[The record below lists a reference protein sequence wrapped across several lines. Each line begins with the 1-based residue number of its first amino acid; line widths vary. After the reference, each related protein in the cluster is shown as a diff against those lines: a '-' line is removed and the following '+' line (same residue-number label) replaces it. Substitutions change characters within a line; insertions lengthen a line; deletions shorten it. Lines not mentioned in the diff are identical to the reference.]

1 MSQSLGPYT
10 NRYGL
15 VFGFDTGDVGN
26 TYKGEP
32 TTNLSYNN
40 GQGGSEYLASVIS
53 WVNAGS
59 WVFNDNETDVTKP
72 SITGLDTS
80 NLRILS
86 GKNTTE
92 SGSVHFG
99 CGFTYLNPSTTYT
112 VSVWYRQSRAGVGQ
126 PYLRTNITNVGL
138 GNLSY
143 NGNTDASTWP
153 VNQWIR
159 ISASGTTAPNED
171 GLYIS
176 NYIGTYV
183 NDKIWYFGHQV
194 EEKNHMTPLVAGTR
208 SATQGLTDFINNR
221 IVGLSNSSFSSSANP
236 TFDGT
241 NDYLDAYDAINYR
254 MGVNDFTL
262 ECVMKQSKS
271 TGHCLLEARAD
282 GLVGYLW
289 TCNYGTAGQCSVFLN
304 YGGNQYVHLQ
314 NGGYTATATNQYY
327 HMVAVIKRTTG
338 VISFYVNGTKT
349 GSDTAIQHTSS
360 ISPSSGDRYW
370 IGGDL
375 GGNPFYGDIPLLK
388 QYTRALTQSEIS
400 QNYNNYKKR
409 FNL

>member
-15 VFGFDTGDVGN
+15 VFGFDTGDTGN

-40 GQGGSEYLASVIS
+40 GQGGSEYLAAVSS

-59 WVFNDNETDVTKP
+59 WIFNDNETDVSKP
-72 SITGLDTS
+72 LIMGLDTS

-86 GKNTTE
+86 GRNTTE

-112 VSVWYRQSRAGVGQ
+112 VSVWYRQNRAGVSQ
-126 PYLRTNITNVGL
+126 PYLRTNITNAGL

-143 NGNTDASTWP
+143 NGNTDSSTWP
-153 VNQWIR
+153 VNKWIR
-159 ISASGTTAPNED
+159 ITASGTTASNEN

-194 EEKNHMTPLVAGTR
+194 EQKDHMTPLVVGTR
-208 SATQGLTDFINNR
+208 SGTQGLFDITNNKT
-221 IVGLSNSSFSSSANP
+221 IDISNLSFNSSASP
-236 TFDGT
+236 IFDGT
-241 NDYLDAYDAINYR
+241 NDGIIIPTTSFNRVNGQELTVEVIMKAGRTGGQYQDIAVNRSDAYYNWMLYQHASDGSIQLHGAGQY
-254 MGVNDFTL
+254 
-262 ECVMKQSKS
+262 KS
-271 TGHCLLEARAD
+271 TYIPPIGQYIHVVATVNANQVSTLYINGVVQQTVTSFSYAIMTTPDLLCIGVFGNSRYEPYLGNIDVVKIHDRA
-282 GLVGYLW
+282 
-289 TCNYGTAGQCSVFLN
+289 
-304 YGGNQYVHLQ
+304 
-314 NGGYTATATNQYY
+314 
-327 HMVAVIKRTTG
+327 
-338 VISFYVNGTKT
+338 
-349 GSDTAIQHTSS
+349 
-360 ISPSSGDRYW
+360 
-370 IGGDL
+370 
-375 GGNPFYGDIPLLK
+375 IP
-388 QYTRALTQSEIS
+388 QSEVLK
-400 QNYNNYKKR
+400 NYNNYKKR